1 MYDSLLPAYM
11 GLSDCCVQTR
21 VGAGHYRLNC
31 RISLMNQ
38 PLTFR
43 RMHALGDRNYYR
55 PPLRKDASKPQ
66 QQGGLL
72 TAGACQPLLFHLV
85 ESAQPG
91 DAGSLGANVAM
102 IVCAWRVDATRG
114 AGW

>member
-11 GLSDCCVQTR
+11 GLSDCCVQTH

-72 TAGACQPLLFHLV
+72 TAGACQPLLYHLV
-85 ESAQPG
+85 GLHNLLTPRAVPH
-91 DAGSLGANVAM
+91 VAM
-102 IVCAWRVDATRG
+102 IVCAWRIDATRG
-114 AGW
+114 AEW